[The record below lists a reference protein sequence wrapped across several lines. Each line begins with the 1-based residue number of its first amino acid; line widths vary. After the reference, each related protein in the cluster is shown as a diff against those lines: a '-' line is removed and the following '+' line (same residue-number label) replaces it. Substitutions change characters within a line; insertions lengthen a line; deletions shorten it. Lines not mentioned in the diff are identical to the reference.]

1 MKYLSSPNGEFL
13 IARPS
18 FFSRKSKH
26 CCKNSEAVSDESLKF
41 CVMGHIKVTKLEVW
55 GGCPQGRVEV
65 YLKICWREAA
75 EIKDSQSRV
84 LMPGPGYGGF

>member
-1 MKYLSSPNGEFL
+1 MFIHLWLLGPETLRDGNAARMKYLSSPNGEFL

-41 CVMGHIKVTKLEVW
+41 CVMGHMKVTKLEV
-55 GGCPQGRVEV
+55 
-65 YLKICWREAA
+65 
-75 EIKDSQSRV
+75 
-84 LMPGPGYGGF
+84 